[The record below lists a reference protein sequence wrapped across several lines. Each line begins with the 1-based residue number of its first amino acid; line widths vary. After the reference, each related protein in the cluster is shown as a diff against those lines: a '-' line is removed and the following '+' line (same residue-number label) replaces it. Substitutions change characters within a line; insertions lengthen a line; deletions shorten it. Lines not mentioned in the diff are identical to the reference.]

1 MLKKKKTVIALSL
14 IPQFLLV
21 KLLSNYPEFVEN
33 YYSNGLYPVISKI
46 FRFTLGWLPFS
57 FGDLVYTFAGI
68 YAVRWF
74 YINRKR
80 LRKDT
85 KNWVVDVF
93 AAVAIIYGA
102 FHLFWGLNYHRLPL
116 HISLDL
122 ERDYTTEQLVH
133 VTEALIKKSNELH
146 FEITKNDTVKVDI
159 PLSKSGIFEMVP
171 AGYERLKKRF
181 PHLEYTPKSL
191 KKSLYSYP
199 LTYMGFSG
207 YLNPLTNEAQV
218 DGLIPT
224 YKFPT
229 TSAHEIAHQLG
240 YAAENEA
247 NFIGFLATTSHD
259 NIYFKYTGYTFALRF
274 CLNEIY
280 RRDEGLYEQIAITV
294 NTGIFK
300 NYKEIR
306 DFWEAHENPAEP
318 LFKSFYGHFLKANK
332 QSKGMQSYNYVVA
345 LIVNYYESEKVDTD
359 FTDYH

>member
-21 KLLSNYPEFVEN
+21 KLLSNYPEFVEQ
-33 YYSNGLYPVISKI
+33 YYSNGLYPVISKV

-68 YAVRWF
+68 YVIRWF
-74 YINRKR
+74 LTNRKR

-85 KNWVVDVF
+85 KNWLVDVF

-116 HISLDL
+116 HESLNL
-122 ERDYTTEQLVH
+122 AQDYTTEQLVH
-133 VTEALIKKSNELH
+133 VTEALIKKSNALH
-146 FEITKNDTVKVDI
+146 FEITKNDTLKVDI
-159 PLSKSGIFEMVP
+159 PFSKSDVFKMAP
-171 AGYERLKKRF
+171 SGYSNLKRDF

-199 LTYMGFSG
+199 LTYMGYSG
-207 YLNPLTNEAQV
+207 YYNPLTNEAHV
-218 DGLIPT
+218 NGLIPV

-280 RRDEGLYEQIAITV
+280 RRDEVLYETIIESV
-294 NTGIFK
+294 NKGVLK
-300 NYKEIR
+300 NYKEVR
-306 DFWEAHENPAEP
+306 DFWNAHENSAEP
-318 LFKSFYGHFLKANK
+318 LFKSFYGNFLKANK

-345 LIVNYYESEKVDTD
+345 LIVNYYEVED
-359 FTDYH
+359 F